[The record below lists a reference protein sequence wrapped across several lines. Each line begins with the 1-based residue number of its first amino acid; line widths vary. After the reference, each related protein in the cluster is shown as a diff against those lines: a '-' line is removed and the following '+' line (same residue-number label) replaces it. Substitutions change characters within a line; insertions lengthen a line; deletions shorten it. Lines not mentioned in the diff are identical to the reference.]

1 MKKLLLV
8 LLLAACS
15 ALAFADV
22 NVMDLGAKGDG
33 ETDDTAAFVQAL
45 EMAGPGGTVRVPF
58 GKYVITDSLYLDG
71 VTLAGNPDA
80 AWPADD
86 NVLPVILP
94 KNLKKSA
101 LTLRR
106 AAAVTGLAFIYSE
119 QNFDKPVKYPV
130 TIDIIGTGCWI
141 RNVKIHGAFDGIR
154 ALGEDKPGNPGR
166 LNIEN
171 VFMVNIVGTGV
182 YLNGMRDVGLLE
194 NVEVWSP
201 NVKMDR
207 DKPVGFHIKGND
219 GLKLSNCFA
228 FAEKIGFFFEHSDR
242 PGYQGGAMWG
252 PMTDCMA
259 DFCGEGIV
267 VTEFDSGRQTDRE
280 KDYHCTLTV
289 NGGTYWTHGNTVR
302 IEGCC
307 NCFVMSGCD
316 LRANG
321 GSNVVI
327 HGGKSVSVSGCRME
341 KGMKEHVWPIAV
353 IDGGDNVMLKD
364 NIMLGTHDGLIINKG
379 CKKLMVTGNIITC
392 DGQAVRDSSP
402 ASKNKLI
409 KDNIL

>member
-1 MKKLLLV
+1 MKRLTFILLLI
-8 LLLAACS
+8 LLCP
-15 ALAFADV
+15 ALLPAEV
-22 NVMDLGAKGDG
+22 NVKDLGAKGDG
-33 ETDDTAAFVQAL
+33 VTDDTAAFIEAVRT
-45 EMAGPGGTVRVPF
+45 AGGNGETVRVPF
-58 GKYVITDSLYLDG
+58 GQYVISSSVELDS
-71 VTLAGNPDA
+71 VTLAGSADA
-80 AWPADD
+80 AWPADEK
-86 NVLPVILP
+86 VLPVILP
-94 KNLKKSA
+94 RSLKESPFVLK
-101 LTLRR
+101 R
-106 AAAVTGLAFIYSE
+106 AAAVTGICISYE
-119 QNFDKPVKYPV
+119 QNYDKPVKYPV
-130 TIDIIGTGCWI
+130 AIDIAGTGCWI

-154 ALGEDKPGNPGR
+154 ALGEAKPGNPGR

-201 NVKMDR
+201 NVMMDR

-242 PGYQGGAMWG
+242 PGFQKGAMWG
-252 PMTDCMA
+252 TMTDCMA

-267 VTEFDSGRQTDRE
+267 VSGFDSGREKPED

-327 HGGKSVSVSGCRME
+327 HGGKSVSISGCRME

-364 NIMLGTHDGLIINKG
+364 NIMLGTHDGLIIGKG
-379 CKKLMVTGNIITC
+379 FKKLMVTGNIITC
-392 DGQAVRDSSP
+392 GGTAVKDSSP
-402 ASKNKLI
+402 ASKYKVI
-409 KDNIL
+409 KDNL